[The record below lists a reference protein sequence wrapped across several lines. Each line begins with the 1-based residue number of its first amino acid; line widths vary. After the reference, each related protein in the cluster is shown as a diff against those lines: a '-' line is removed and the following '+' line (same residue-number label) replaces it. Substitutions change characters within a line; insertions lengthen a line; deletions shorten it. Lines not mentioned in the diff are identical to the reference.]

1 MFVASDYPFLDV
13 VGTIIVF
20 FAWVAWFWLLITVC
34 SDLFRRHDI
43 SGWGKA
49 AWTLFVLV
57 VPFIGVFVYLIA
69 QGKHMA
75 ERKAQ
80 EMAGAQKQMEE
91 YVRRGAH
98 PKGGTGQNPQAEEAP
113 HKGADDQGG
122 EERVK
127 EEGRPP
133 GRGGGAS

>member
-20 FAWVAWFWLLITVC
+20 FAWVAWFWVLVAVC
-34 SDLFRRHDI
+34 GDLFRRHDI

-80 EMAGAQKQMEE
+80 DMAGAPKEKDD
-91 YVRRGAH
+91 YVPSGVP
-98 PKGGTGQNPQAEEAP
+98 PKGGTGQISQAEELP
-113 HKGADDQGG
+113 QKGAD
-122 EERVK
+122 
-127 EEGRPP
+127 
-133 GRGGGAS
+133 